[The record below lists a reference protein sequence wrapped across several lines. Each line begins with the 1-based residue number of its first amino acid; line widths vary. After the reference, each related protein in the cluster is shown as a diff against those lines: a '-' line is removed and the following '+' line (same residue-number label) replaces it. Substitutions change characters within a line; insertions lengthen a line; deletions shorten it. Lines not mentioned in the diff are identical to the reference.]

1 MKHTIRTIALAVLC
15 IGLGLAP
22 AVNAAHFTTYLAD
35 LDTLVAERL
44 ADTSTLTD
52 EQVRALNSAQTA
64 LARNSKTLSSDLS
77 ILTTAGTALNNAFP
91 EDETVLGAT
100 ESAFGSFRGEAAA
113 QVNAIQSSLE
123 LYTGEI
129 PKNVNNSLTQI
140 ENALATADNTEATL
154 AERSRAL
161 NLALNKLRA
170 ATAQVGK
177 LIKAPSDLSG
187 RPVTLSVR
195 IEGER
200 KPYVINL
207 GADGTYADGE
217 ESGTWSYERT
227 SSNTATV
234 TLNPTLPEGAAART
248 FELTFKN
255 PTKGTLTSDSG
266 TGTFSVKKV
275 K

>member
-44 ADTSTLTD
+44 ADTSALTD
-52 EQVRALNSAQTA
+52 EQVRALNTAQTA
-64 LARNSKTLSSDLS
+64 LARNSKNLTSDLN
-77 ILTTAGTALNNAFP
+77 ILASAGSALNNAFP

-113 QVNAIQSSLE
+113 QVDAIQSSLS
-123 LYTGEI
+123 LHTGDL
-129 PKNVNNSLTQI
+129 PKNINNALTQI
-140 ENALATADNTEATL
+140 DEALAAADNTEATL
-154 AERSRAL
+154 AERTRAL
-161 NLALNKLRA
+161 NLALAKLRS

-177 LIKAPSDLSG
+177 LIKAPADLSG
-187 RPVTLSVR
+187 KPVTLSVR
-195 IEGER
+195 VEGEK
-200 KPYVINL
+200 KPHVISL

-227 SSNTATV
+227 SSTTGTV
-234 TLNPTLPEGAAART
+234 TLTPSLPEGAAART

-255 PTKGTLTSDSG
+255 TTRGTLTSDVG
-266 TGTFSVKKV
+266 TGTFTVKKV